1 MLTWSHQW
9 SKALSEARP
18 GKQPSSTS
26 CHHVQ
31 IRYDRTK
38 NRKEWTHCKEYY
50 LHLSIQCLRRG
61 ENTRNCLGSVGKKKW
76 NHFIEKRWLF
86 NNSCSLWKYEGERG
100 HKNDHVT
107 QRKKTKPNKKTN
119 KQTWF
124 GRTADCLAQ
133 LVKLQTSEGDARIR
147 FHAVVSLRVLK

>member
-38 NRKEWTHCKEYY
+38 NRKEWTRCKQYH
-50 LHLSIQCLRRG
+50 LHLSIQVFTSQIKHMKLF
-61 ENTRNCLGSVGKKKW
+61 GKFRQKRW
-76 NHFIEKRWLF
+76 NHFIEKRWLL
-86 NNSCSLWKYEGERG
+86 NDSCSLWIDEGERG
-100 HKNDHVT
+100 HINVT
-107 QRKKTKPNKKTN
+107 QRNKTEPNKKTN

-124 GRTADCLAQ
+124 GGTADWLAQ
-133 LVKLQTSEGDARIR
+133 LAKFQTSEGDAGIR
-147 FHAVVSLRVLK
+147 FQAVLSLRVLK